1 MKTIYK
7 EKYQKIIQYLISTR
21 KKKGITQQQIAN
33 KLDKPQSYIA
43 KIERCERK
51 LDILEFIE
59 LCEAMNTS
67 PITILQEF
75 VN

>member
-7 EKYQKIIQYLISTR
+7 EKYQKIIQCLISTR
-21 KKKGITQQQIAN
+21 KKQGITQQQIAN
-33 KLDKPQSYIA
+33 KLNKPQSYIA

-67 PITILQEF
+67 PITILQKF